1 MNITLSVFDVFTY
14 AVPGSL
20 YLAVL
25 SCIFSRLHWIN
36 LSFLTHGNGLL
47 AFLGV
52 ALASYV
58 TGHATYS
65 LGWFVGNH
73 ARIWPIRFSDAQR
86 EFEIRTP
93 EAGGRPFLRADKSL
107 LQAAI
112 ESSSPESAVEMMR
125 LRAVGLMVRNSAT
138 PIALGSIV
146 ATVEAIT
153 GNRPAAAWAVAA
165 VLLLAAVSLFWHG
178 ARFLH
183 WGDLKILDLA
193 FWIPDVD
200 EALTSQAQIP
210 KNPVPQPR
218 KPRPTAG
225 KHRTRPLIVCPFFL
239 QTVMVKAAKT

>member
-25 SCIFSRLHWIN
+25 SYLFARLHWVD
-36 LSFLTHGNGLL
+36 LSFLAHGNDLL

-52 ALASYV
+52 ALASYIA
-58 TGHATYS
+58 GHATYP

-73 ARIWPIRFSDAQR
+73 IKIWPIRFSDAQQ
-86 EFEIRTP
+86 EFVTRIP
-93 EAGGRPFLRADKSL
+93 EARERPFLRADKSL

-112 ESSSPESAVEMMR
+112 ESNSQESAVEMIR

-146 ATVEAIT
+146 ATLEAVT
-153 GNRPAAAWAVAA
+153 GSRPVTACSVAT
-165 VLLLAAVSLFWHG
+165 VLLLAAVGLFWHG

-183 WGDLKILDLA
+183 WGDMKILELA
-193 FWIPDVD
+193 FWIPGIDA
-200 EALTSQAQIP
+200 ALTDHTEMSQAS
-210 KNPVPQPR
+210 VP
-218 KPRPTAG
+218 KPRAPRSVSG
-225 KHRTRPLIVCPFFL
+225 RHRTRSLIVGPFLL
-239 QTVMVKAAKT
+239 QAVMAII

>member
-14 AVPGSL
+14 AIPGAL

-25 SCIFSRLHWIN
+25 VYVFSRLHWID
-36 LSFLTHGNGLL
+36 LSLLTHGNGLL

-73 ARIWPIRFSDAQR
+73 IRIWPIRFSDARR
-86 EFEIRTP
+86 EFAGRTP

-112 ESSSPESAVEMMR
+112 ESNSPESAVEMMR

-146 ATVEAIT
+146 ATLEAIT
-153 GNRPAAAWAVAA
+153 GTRPAAAWAVAA
-165 VLLLAAVSLFWHG
+165 ILLLAAVGLFWHG

-193 FWIPDVD
+193 FWIPGID
-200 EALTSQAQIP
+200 EALRDQAQ
-210 KNPVPQPR
+210 NSGNSVPQPR
-218 KPRPTAG
+218 KPRTTTG
-225 KHRTRPLIVCPFFL
+225 KHRTRALLVGPFFL
-239 QTVMVKAAKT
+239 QTVMAAI